1 MRNVELVRIN
11 NNVKILIYG
20 LPGSGK
26 TTLAKYLMELL
37 GPDTVW
43 FNADKVRKM
52 FDDWDFSDEGRLRQ
66 AHRMRDLMDKA
77 HEDGHDVICD
87 FICPTNELRD
97 LFYNDVYKIFVDTIN
112 EGRFDDTNKLFEH
125 PTGAFDVNYIVE
137 KQQGMID
144 ANKIIWKLKQFVDG
158 SPDHQAPTT
167 QLLGRW
173 QPWHDGHQALLEK
186 ALEKTGQVCIMVRDM
201 PTDENN
207 PFTASEVV
215 DNLRQELAVYAG
227 KISFLVVPNIM
238 HITYGRKVG
247 YVIEQEFLGD
257 EIEDISATQIRKDM
271 RKEGEL

>member
-1 MRNVELVRIN
+1 M
-11 NNVKILIYG
+11 KILIYG

-43 FNADKVRKM
+43 FNADAIRKM

-66 AHRMRDLMDKA
+66 AHRMCDLMDKA

-97 LFYNDVYKIFVDTIN
+97 LFYDGVYKIFVDTIN
-112 EGRFDDTNKLFEH
+112 EGRFDDTNKLFEN
-125 PTGAFDVNYIVE
+125 PRANYEVNYIVE
-137 KQQGMID
+137 KQQGIID
-144 ANKIIWKLKQFVDG
+144 ANKIIWNLKQFDNL
-158 SPDHQAPTT
+158 APTT

-186 ALEKTGQVCIMVRDM
+186 ALEKTGQVCIMIRDM
-201 PTDENN
+201 PINENN
-207 PFTASEVV
+207 PFTPAQVI
-215 DNLRQELAVYAG
+215 DNLKQKLAVYAG

-257 EIEDISATQIRKDM
+257 EIEDISATQIREDM